1 VSTTPL
7 QTRVRFADDGVA
19 VIELTGD
26 VTAACETELMDAY
39 REAGRAQI
47 RGIVLDFTRLDYMN
61 SSGIGLLVTLLV
73 RAKREGQQVSAYG
86 LSDHYRQIFEL
97 TRLDEVISVHDD
109 EDQAVG
115 AARTRPVRPSAV
127 LPGQR
132 APGG

>member
-7 QTRVRFADDGVA
+7 QARVRPAEDGVA
-19 VIELTGD
+19 VIELSGD

-39 REAGRAQI
+39 RQAGRAGI
-47 RGIVLDFTRLDYMN
+47 HGIVLDFTRLNYMN

-73 RAKREGQQVSAYG
+73 RARREGQQVSAYG

-109 EDQAVG
+109 EARAVV
-115 AARTRPVRPSAV
+115 AARTGASVR
-127 LPGQR
+127 
-132 APGG
+132 

>member
-1 VSTTPL
+1 MSTTPL
-7 QTRVRFADDGVA
+7 QTRVRSADAGVA

-39 REAGRAQI
+39 REAGRAEI
-47 RGIVLDFTRLDYMN
+47 RGLVLDFRRLDYMN

-73 RAKREGQQVSAYG
+73 RAKREGQQVSAFG
-86 LSDHYRQIFEL
+86 LSDHYRQIFQL
-97 TRLDEVISVHDD
+97 TRLDEVISVHD
-109 EDQAVG
+109 EEEQAVA
-115 AARTRPVRPSAV
+115 AARIRLVSPPSV

>member
-1 VSTTPL
+1 MSTIPL
-7 QTRVRFADDGVA
+7 QTRVRSAGGDVA
-19 VIELTGD
+19 VIGLTGD

-39 REAGRAQI
+39 REAGRSEI
-47 RGIVLDFTRLDYMN
+47 RGIVLDFTGLDYMN

-97 TRLDEVISVHDD
+97 TRLDEVISVHD
-109 EDQAVG
+109 EEEPAVA
-115 AARTRPVRPSAV
+115 AARTRAVSPPSV

-132 APGG
+132 APGD

>member
-1 VSTTPL
+1 MSTTPL
-7 QTRVRFADDGVA
+7 QTRVRSADAGVA

-39 REAGRAQI
+39 REAGRSEV
-47 RGIVLDFTRLDYMN
+47 RGIVLDFTGLDYMN

-73 RAKREGQQVSAYG
+73 RARREGRQISAYG

-97 TRLDEVISVHDD
+97 TRLDEVISVHD
-109 EDQAVG
+109 EEEQAVA
-115 AARTRPVRPSAV
+115 AARARPVSPPSV

-132 APGG
+132 RPGG

>member
-1 VSTTPL
+1 VSTIPL
-7 QTRVRFADDGVA
+7 QTRVRSADDGVA

-39 REAGRAQI
+39 REAGRAEV
-47 RGIVLDFTRLDYMN
+47 RGVVLDFTGLDYMN

-73 RAKREGQQVSAYG
+73 RAKREGRQLSAFG

-109 EDQAVG
+109 EEQAVTAAGTG
-115 AARTRPVRPSAV
+115 ATVR
-127 LPGQR
+127 
-132 APGG
+132 

>member
-7 QTRVRFADDGVA
+7 QTRVRTADDGVA

-26 VTAACETELMDAY
+26 VTAACENELMDAY
-39 REAGRAQI
+39 REAGRSQI

-73 RAKREGQQVSAYG
+73 RVRREGRQISAFG

-109 EDQAVG
+109 EERALA
-115 AARTRPVRPSAV
+115 AARVEAPVR
-127 LPGQR
+127 
-132 APGG
+132 

>member
-7 QTRVRFADDGVA
+7 QTRVRSADGGVA
-19 VIELTGD
+19 VIELSGD
-26 VTAACETELMDAY
+26 VTAACESELMDAY
-39 REAGRAQI
+39 REAGRAEI

-73 RAKREGQQVSAYG
+73 RARREGRQLSAYG

-109 EDQAVG
+109 EEPALA
-115 AARTRPVRPSAV
+115 AARIEAPVR
-127 LPGQR
+127 
-132 APGG
+132 